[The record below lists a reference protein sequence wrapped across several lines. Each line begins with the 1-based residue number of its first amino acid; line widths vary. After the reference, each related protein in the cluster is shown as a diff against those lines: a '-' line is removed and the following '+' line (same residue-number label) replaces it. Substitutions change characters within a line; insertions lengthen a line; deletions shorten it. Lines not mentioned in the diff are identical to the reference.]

1 VDDETRPGR
10 LRRWLKRLAVVVLA
24 VVGVLALVAWGGRI
38 YLGRVGTE
46 ELARTTAKLDAEEP
60 GWRLA
65 DLAARHRLKALPE
78 ERNSAPVVL
87 KVNELLDRDWRERKG
102 VESALVPVPKPLT
115 PGGVEA
121 LSAARA
127 PTAEARALAR
137 TLRDLPDGYYPLGEP
152 ADLRWAH
159 WSHVSKLL
167 AVSKLLRYDAAL
179 AVLDGDPDGA
189 IAACHAA
196 LNVGRSVGDHPS
208 LLAQLTCGACS
219 GVAVGAIG
227 DTLGRA
233 EPTKGLA
240 ELQAAIVNEA
250 DVPRLLFSVLA
261 QRAWLDAAF
270 SQFESGAIS
279 ADEFAARVYA
289 LGPERMTAGY
299 RVALDYYRGI
309 VPGDHAES
317 LRVLTETIA
326 ALRLPPHERLAAFAR
341 IRRPPPAWS
350 NLRYPLAAWYAQ
362 EWTRYGADQL
372 DARARLLA
380 AAAGIAC
387 ERFRRREGRWPG
399 SLDEIPPDIL
409 PAALLDPFD
418 GRPLRL
424 RPLPDGLG
432 VCAVRPEGYGPGPEK
447 PGEDRVVFRL
457 WDPEHRRKPPAE
469 PKAKDAPGPDDRGRP

>member
-1 VDDETRPGR
+1 VDDEARPGR
-10 LRRWLKRLAVVVLA
+10 LRRWLKRLAIGALA
-24 VVGVLALVAWGGRI
+24 VAGVLALTAWGGRI

-46 ELARTTAKLDAEEP
+46 ELQRTTAKLDAEEP

-65 DLAARHRLKALPE
+65 DLAARHRLKTVPG

-87 KVNELLDRDWRERKG
+87 KVSELLDRDWRDRKG
-102 VESALVPVPKPLT
+102 VEAALVSAPKPFT
-115 PGGVEA
+115 PAGVEA

-137 TLRDLPDGYYPLGEP
+137 TLRDLPDGHYPLGENP
-152 ADLRWAH
+152 TDLSWAQ

-167 AVSKLLRYDAAL
+167 AVVKLLRYDAAL

-189 IAACHAA
+189 IASCHAA
-196 LNVGRSVGDHPS
+196 LNAGRSVGDHPS
-208 LLAQLTCGACS
+208 LIALLTCGACS
-219 GVAVGAIG
+219 GVAVGAIT

-240 ELQAAIVNEA
+240 ELQAALVSEA
-250 DVPRLLFSVLA
+250 DVPRLLFTVLA

-289 LGPERMTAGY
+289 LGPERMTTRY

-309 VPGDHAES
+309 APGDHAES

-350 NLRYPLAAWYAQ
+350 DVRYPLAAWYAQ
-362 EWTRYGADQL
+362 DWTRYAAD
-372 DARARLLA
+372 RLVLQA
-380 AAAGIAC
+380 TLLGAAAGIAC
-387 ERFRRREGRWPG
+387 ERFRRRQGRWPG
-399 SLDEIPPDIL
+399 SLDEIPKDIL

-457 WDPEHRRKPPAE
+457 WNPEHRRQPRSLPT
-469 PKAKDAPGPDDRGRP
+469 GPDNPEDKP